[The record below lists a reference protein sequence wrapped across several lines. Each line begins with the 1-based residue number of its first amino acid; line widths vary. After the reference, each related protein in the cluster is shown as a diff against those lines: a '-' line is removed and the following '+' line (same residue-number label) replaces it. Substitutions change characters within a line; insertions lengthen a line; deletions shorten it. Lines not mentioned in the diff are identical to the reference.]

1 MWLGDMTSAQHHFK
15 ISEWLC
21 CKFQIP
27 EGEEYCEYAKTVTK
41 YLGEVIIIC
50 RVGFLQ
56 SWNEREGL
64 EEFIVAFILLNENAA
79 LSFLC
84 AGERRKNY
92 TNAHPCSSYRL
103 RITDFLFASDR

>member
-50 RVGFLQ
+50 RV
-56 SWNEREGL
+56 
-64 EEFIVAFILLNENAA
+64 AFILLNENAA
-79 LSFLC
+79 LSFFC